1 MPRPP
6 KSRWISFWPA
16 VTYFK
21 PAGVP
26 LRTLEEVVIQLDE
39 LEAMRLKDLEG
50 LDQTDCAH
58 KMGVSQSTLQRM
70 LTAARAKVTGALV
83 MGKALRIEGGPV
95 APSELDLAQDIE
107 RRRGRGR
114 GRWGRG
120 VGHAQEGSDK
130 LEGQTVEPGKP
141 APDRRDP

>member
-39 LEAMRLKDLEG
+39 LEAMRLKDMEG
-50 LDQTDCAH
+50 LDQTECAH
-58 KMGVSQSTLQRM
+58 RMGVSQSTLQRM
-70 LTAARAKVTGALV
+70 LTVARAKVTGALV
-83 MGKALRIEGGPV
+83 TGKALRIQGGPV
-95 APSELDLAQDIE
+95 APSELDPVQGVG
-107 RRRGRGR
+107 RSCRGR

-120 VGHAQEGSDK
+120 RGWAEPDSHE
-130 LEGQTVEPGKP
+130 LEGPAVEPGEA
-141 APDRRDP
+141 APERRNP